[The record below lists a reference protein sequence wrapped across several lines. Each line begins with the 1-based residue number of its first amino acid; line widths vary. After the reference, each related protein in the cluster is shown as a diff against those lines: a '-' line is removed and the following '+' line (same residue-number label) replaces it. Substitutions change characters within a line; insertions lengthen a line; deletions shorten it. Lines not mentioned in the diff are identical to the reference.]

1 MKDNKFVN
9 IIFDIGVL
17 ILSFIVIDIMVTT
30 LFQFINI
37 PMSIAN
43 VIVSSIITIAVYLF
57 LRRKNIKRD
66 YIYRCISIV
75 VAIILVII
83 STYLISYT
91 YDLTAD
97 GNYYHKVAIGI
108 LNEGWNPT
116 RQSSLD
122 YIKDNNPEMADEKMC
137 LWIDHYPKATWNFA
151 ASIYSI
157 TGDIESGK
165 VIVFLTMISVACL
178 VFAYLSKRHL
188 KIWQSAI
195 VSILLVVNP
204 IICAQMFS
212 YYVDGIMG
220 LYIYAIILFLIMIT
234 DKKFDY
240 IGDTEKWLLLASSII
255 ICMNIKF
262 TGLLFSGIFS
272 ILFYLSWL
280 YKSWKNNEFKKNIIK
295 LTSRFAIIVVI
306 GVVIVGFS
314 SYVKNTIDH
323 KNPLYPLFGEGKVDI
338 ITIMQPVSFG
348 SKNRAEKLFES
359 IFSKSENVLYSTGE
373 DPELKVPFTVSEE
386 EKQGLGI
393 PDLRIGGYGVLFSGI
408 FIISIAILIFSII
421 PFYKINKKM
430 GTYILLILLGV
441 ILTTVMLDEAWWARY
456 SPQLYLIPIIS
467 LFVLFVIANNCSKFT
482 KLILNVIAIFVS
494 VILVINCL
502 YFIKWRINDLN
513 IARGINKNFYYF
525 TEEKEE
531 EEVVNIALTSKEAY
545 GILFY
550 LKDRNIKYNLV
561 PLNNSMEK
569 QLYNFSIRY

>member
-43 VIVSSIITIAVYLF
+43 VIVSSIIRIAVYLF
-57 LRRKNIKRD
+57 LRRKNIKKD

-272 ILFYLSWL
+272 ILFYLLWL

-373 DPELKVPFTVSEE
+373 DPEL
-386 EKQGLGI
+386 
-393 PDLRIGGYGVLFSGI
+393 
-408 FIISIAILIFSII
+408 
-421 PFYKINKKM
+421 
-430 GTYILLILLGV
+430 
-441 ILTTVMLDEAWWARY
+441 
-456 SPQLYLIPIIS
+456 
-467 LFVLFVIANNCSKFT
+467 
-482 KLILNVIAIFVS
+482 
-494 VILVINCL
+494 
-502 YFIKWRINDLN
+502 
-513 IARGINKNFYYF
+513 
-525 TEEKEE
+525 
-531 EEVVNIALTSKEAY
+531 
-545 GILFY
+545 
-550 LKDRNIKYNLV
+550 
-561 PLNNSMEK
+561 
-569 QLYNFSIRY
+569 

>member
-421 PFYKINKKM
+421 SFYKINKKI

-482 KLILNVIAIFVS
+482 KLTLNVFAIFVS

>member
-57 LRRKNIKRD
+57 LRRKNIKKD

-295 LTSRFAIIVVI
+295 LTYRFAIIVVI

-421 PFYKINKKM
+421 PFYKINKKI

-482 KLILNVIAIFVS
+482 KLTLNVFAIFIS

>member
-57 LRRKNIKRD
+57 LRRKNIKKD

-421 PFYKINKKM
+421 SFYKINKKI

-482 KLILNVIAIFVS
+482 KLTLNVFAIFVS